1 MHVRLLDCI
10 IRDTVRL
17 LVSLLVLVCTWQHTH
32 HLSHTVA
39 SAAKDA
45 MGKVDL
51 AKIQQMKDTA
61 DSLMADNEEPSKK
74 DD

>member
-1 MHVRLLDCI
+1 MHVRILDCI

-17 LVSLLVLVCTWQHTH
+17 LVSLLVRVCTSPHTH

-39 SAAKDA
+39 SAAKAA
-45 MGKVDL
+45 MGKV
-51 AKIQQMKDTA
+51 ARANNQQMKDTA